1 MKIHMIW
8 MNLSKQ
14 LGRREATTCY
24 ESVLLY
30 TWSDIWQKIVSLLS
44 YFTYKSKATYI
55 FAFLIK

>member
-1 MKIHMIW
+1 MKIDMIW

-30 TWSDIWQKIVSLLS
+30 N
-44 YFTYKSKATYI
+44 
-55 FAFLIK
+55 